1 VTDTSNRAI
10 GSAHLWSERFDRELR
25 DVLALQAEVS
35 ESIQREL
42 SAQVQGFVGAE
53 PRARWRGSTQDIHAY
68 DHLRRG
74 YELVMTLRHHDVV
87 VEVRRHLQRA
97 LEIDPSYATAYA
109 QLGATYWLEFGLV
122 WSTDPISSTRSGPA
136 ST

>member
-35 ESIQREL
+35 ES
-42 SAQVQGFVGAE
+42 
-53 PRARWRGSTQDIHAY
+53 RARWRGSTQDIHAY